1 MHAPVDLSPLAAPGK
16 ADWMDPSIRD
26 KARAYR
32 ALSKHQQAETTP
44 ALKLVSTSAPSS
56 GERNTRHH
64 SESVALLLRKAK
76 IIGTSTGSKVG
87 GVKASAGDEQAAN
100 IAKAAAMHEE
110 IEARR
115 QEALARRTAAE
126 QQQQLKPQ
134 TPQHH
139 QQTPEHEGGNISN
152 SACDQLPL
160 ADSPQ
165 ESHGDKVCLRA
176 TPSTVPKRFAATAWF
191 TSRAGQR

>member
-1 MHAPVDLSPLAAPGK
+1 
-16 ADWMDPSIRD
+16 MDPSIRD

-32 ALSKHQQAETTP
+32 ALSKHQQAEPTP
-44 ALKLVSTSAPSS
+44 ALVSTSAPSS

-87 GVKASAGDEQAAN
+87 GVKASEGDEQAAN

-115 QEALARRTAAE
+115 QEALARRAAAE
-126 QQQQLKPQ
+126 QQQQQQKPQ

-152 SACDQLPL
+152 SASDQLPL

-191 TSRAGQR
+191 TSRPGQR

>member
-1 MHAPVDLSPLAAPGK
+1 
-16 ADWMDPSIRD
+16 MDPSIRD

-32 ALSKHQQAETTP
+32 ALSKHQQAESTP
-44 ALKLVSTSAPSS
+44 ALVSTSAPSS

-115 QEALARRTAAE
+115 QEALARRAAAE
-126 QQQQLKPQ
+126 QQQQQHKPQ

-152 SACDQLPL
+152 SASDQLPL

-191 TSRAGQR
+191 TSRAGLR